1 MTYDFNTSLL
11 SGDAIWPPRA
21 KLSLSELTE
30 AETSSPVRYI
40 PGRLRAT
47 VIRCIDRLSSKC
59 GAAPIII
66 IERVNV
72 RRI

>member
-11 SGDAIWPPRA
+11 IGDAIWPPQA

-30 AETSSPVRYI
+30 ADGFLGSSD

-47 VIRCIDRLSSKC
+47 VI
-59 GAAPIII
+59 
-66 IERVNV
+66 
-72 RRI
+72 